1 MELIGAMDA
10 VSALLQSAT
19 VEPNVSTLTLNAAD
33 SAQSEQ
39 EGMILM
45 PVKADEALVA
55 GFVGCETREEAMLGW
70 DVAVWIQEVRT
81 GKRKL
86 VDPVHFNEAEVIRL
100 QKKLDETR
108 EELRNTRERLA
119 ERLKA
124 IEPPFEVVNPACQA
138 CGDGTTSLCDH
149 EDCPSGRFRGYDP
162 MNRLIASD
170 PKMKNPNCPREQI
183 AKCVDGFCVKEV
195 TGHQKCDGHDN
206 FIADAVSAPRPEIKE
221 ITVAEAQE
229 ICSVSCAIGAY
240 PQVLSAEVTRL
251 QAQVAAMRNM
261 TLQIINVHVIADDIP
276 GPSEKARR
284 YYNRLAERFGVDRL
298 ENGL

>member
-1 MELIGAMDA
+1 MTQQPKTRDDYDLAIAM
-10 VSALLQSAT
+10 LQSAT

-45 PVKADEALVA
+45 PITPDEVIVA

-70 DVAVWIQEVRT
+70 KVAVRMQDVRT
-81 GKRKL
+81 GKIKPPAQPEYDL
-86 VDPVHFNEAEVIRL
+86 ADK
-100 QKKLDETR
+100 QDCDEINRMT
-108 EELRNTRERLA
+108 
-119 ERLKA
+119 
-124 IEPPFEVVNPACQA
+124 
-138 CGDGTTSLCDH
+138 
-149 EDCPSGRFRGYDP
+149 
-162 MNRLIASD
+162 RLIVGD
-170 PKMKNPNCPREQI
+170 PKMKNPNCPREPI

-261 TLQIINVHVIADDIP
+261 TLQIINVHVVADDIP